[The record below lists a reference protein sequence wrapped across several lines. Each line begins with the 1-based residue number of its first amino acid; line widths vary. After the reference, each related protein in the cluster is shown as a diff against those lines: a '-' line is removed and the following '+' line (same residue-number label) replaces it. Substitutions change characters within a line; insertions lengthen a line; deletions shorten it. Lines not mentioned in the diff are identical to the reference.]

1 MSPDDLKYTKDHEW
15 IRVEDDVAVVGVTDY
30 AQKQMGDVT
39 YVELPEIGK
48 RIERGGELGVIESVK
63 SANDVYAP
71 VSGKVGEVNKHLEDS
86 PEVINSDPYGDG
98 WVCRLDDISEKDVSS
113 LMDAR
118 QYDEYIA
125 EQ

>member
-1 MSPDDLKYTKDHEW
+1 MSPEDLKYTKEHEW
-15 IRVEDDVAVVGVTDY
+15 VRLEDDVAVIGVTEH

-39 YVELPEIGK
+39 FVELPEIGK
-48 RIERGGELGVIESVK
+48 RVERGGELGVIESVK

-71 VSGKVGEVNKHLEDS
+71 LSGKVGEINSHLNDS

-98 WVCRLDDISEKDVSS
+98 WICRLDDLDESGLDD